1 MKKYI
6 IALVALG
13 TAASVFAQGQ
23 ITYSTRVTGSI
34 VGHVYN
40 VEAPGSA
47 VSKSGNTAAETPSG
61 NQTYAGAFLT
71 GSGWSAQLWAAN
83 GAAQL
88 ESSLAPVIG
97 SVVTFR
103 TGGTLGGTIVPL
115 TLDVNFVSG
124 GGVPVGATGTF
135 QLRVWNN
142 VGGTLTTWQQA
153 EAQWLAG
160 AIAAGKSSL
169 FEVASL
175 TANPNIPPN
184 MTSFRSFNVHYVPE
198 PSTFALL
205 GLGALG
211 MLIFRR
217 K

>member
-23 ITYSTRVTGSI
+23 INYSTRVTGSV
-34 VGHVYN
+34 VGHVY
-40 VEAPGSA
+40 APEGPNSP
-47 VSKSGNTAAETPSG
+47 VSKTGNTATETPG
-61 NQTYAGAFLT
+61 GTETYAGGFLT
-71 GSGWSAQLWAAN
+71 GSGYSAQLWAAN
-83 GAAQL
+83 GADLA
-88 ESSLAPVIG
+88 EGSLTAVPG

-103 TGGTLGGTIVPL
+103 TGNTLGGTIVPL
-115 TLDVNFVSG
+115 TLDVAQ
-124 GGVPVGATGTF
+124 VPVGGTGTF
-135 QLRVWNN
+135 QLRVWDNA
-142 VGGTLTTWQQA
+142 GGTLTDWAQA
-153 EAQWLAG
+153 EAAWMSG
-160 AIAAGKSSL
+160 TIAAGKSGL
-169 FEVASL
+169 FNIASL
-175 TANPNIPPN
+175 TAVPNIPPN
-184 MTSFRSFNVHYVPE
+184 MSGFRSFNIYYVPE